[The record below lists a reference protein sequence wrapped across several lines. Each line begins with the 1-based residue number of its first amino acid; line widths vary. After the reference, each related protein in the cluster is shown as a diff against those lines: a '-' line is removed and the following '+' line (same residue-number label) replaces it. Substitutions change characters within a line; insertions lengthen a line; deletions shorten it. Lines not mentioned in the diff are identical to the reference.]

1 MLIKYFKLCLNIIS
15 TQMSF
20 LLVVVVS
27 LILRTILLYVC
38 AKTYISVFLLVNLFL
53 LKHLKLT
60 EKLQD
65 QDTELFFPLTW
76 CPSAPNSLEYNSYK

>member
-60 EKLQD
+60 EKLHD
-65 QDTELFFPLTW
+65 QDTELFFPPDTV
-76 CPSAPNSLEYNSYK
+76 PISPKFSRV